1 MFNVRMRHGRPAGH
15 SRHVWAC
22 GVLCLLGLA
31 GVTEELEFSHGI
43 SLLHELKYGPDF
55 EHFDYVDP
63 NAPKGG
69 TMTFSSGE
77 DIRNFAGEFDN
88 TVAAPPGYGR
98 IYDTLIV
105 RSGDELGG
113 FYGRLA
119 EGIAVT
125 DDRKTLVFRLHPQA
139 QFHDGEPVTADDVKF
154 TLDWA
159 TSTVDG
165 GLVLSWIDSVEV
177 TGEREVR
184 LHLNETLK
192 DAHLRFLTAE
202 PRILPEHH
210 WRGRNPSHTTLVEPV
225 GSGPYRIERWA
236 RDHIRYR
243 RVEDYWGRGLPVTR
257 GLYNFDELHY
267 DIYRDATVLRES
279 LRKGLIDYYVE
290 NDVRHWASSYDTPAA
305 DDGLFRRGE
314 VTSRVAAGMNTAIGL
329 NSKRPPLDDV
339 RVREALT
346 VAFDFDWLNRALH
359 AGIYQRAFSYFPNS
373 AFGATGLPTPDEVA
387 LLEPLRGHIDPRV
400 FSEPFHLPATGG
412 RGYGREALA
421 KAQALLAEAGWQV
434 AGDRLVN
441 AAGEPF
447 EIEFIA
453 RNIDQRRILI
463 PYANTLKRLG
473 IDANIRLVEVAQF
486 IRLIR
491 SREFDAIV
499 RQLVLPLPPMALLP
513 FQFSSEAASRPMTS
527 NLTGVDDPAVDA
539 LIDHALNASDMASM
553 VAACRALDRVL
564 LRGYYHIP
572 LEASGDRRIVYWD
585 RFGQPDT
592 DSRAVYES
600 PAPDSWWYDPE
611 RAEQIPG
618 TR

>member
-1 MFNVRMRHGRPAGH
+1 MFDVAHQRSKGP
-15 SRHVWAC
+15 SRHAWAC
-22 GVLCLLGLA
+22 GVSCLLGLA
-31 GVTEELEFSHGI
+31 GGTEELEFSHGI

-55 EHFDYVDP
+55 EHFAYVDP

-69 TMTFSSGE
+69 MMTFSSGE
-77 DIRNFAGEFDN
+77 DIRNFAAEFDN
-88 TVAAPPGYGR
+88 TVSAPPGYER

-119 EGIAVT
+119 DGIAVT
-125 DDRKTLVFRLHPQA
+125 DDRRTIVFRLHPQA
-139 QFHDGEPVTADDVKF
+139 RFHDGEPVTADDVKF

-159 TSTVDG
+159 LSTIDG
-165 GLVLSWIDSVEV
+165 GLVLAWIASVEV

-210 WRGRNPSHTTLVEPV
+210 WRGRNPSRTTLVEPV

-236 RDHIRYR
+236 RDHILYR
-243 RVEDYWGRGLPVTR
+243 RVEDYWGRALPVTR

-305 DDGLFRRGE
+305 GDGLLRRGQ

-359 AGIYQRAFSYFPNS
+359 AGAHERAFSYFPNS

-387 LLEPLRGHIDPRV
+387 LLRPLRDGVDPRV
-400 FSEPFHLPATGG
+400 FSEPFELPGAGG

-421 KAQALLAEAGWQV
+421 EAQELLAEAGWQV
-434 AGDRLVN
+434 AGNRLLN
-441 AAGEPF
+441 AAGEPL

-463 PYANTLKRLG
+463 PYTQVLRRLG
-473 IDANIRLVEVAQF
+473 IAASIRLVEVAQF

-499 RQLVLPLPPMALLP
+499 RRLVLPLPPMALLP
-513 FQFSSEAASRPMTS
+513 FQFSSEAAGQPMTS

-539 LIDHALNASDMASM
+539 LIDHALNATTMESM

-572 LEASGDRRIVYWD
+572 LEASGDTRIVYWD
-585 RFGQPDT
+585 RFGIPAT
-592 DSRAVYES
+592 DDMAIYES
-600 PAPDSWWYDPE
+600 PAPNSWWYDPK
-611 RAEQIPG
+611 RAARTSG
-618 TR
+618 R

>member
-1 MFNVRMRHGRPAGH
+1 MRAHAHKRSIGHLRHPLAG
-15 SRHVWAC
+15 
-22 GVLCLLGLA
+22 GMLCLVGLA
-31 GVTEELEFSHGI
+31 AGPEELEFSHGI

-119 EGIAVT
+119 QGIAVT
-125 DDRKTLVFRLHPQA
+125 DDRQTLVFRLHPQA
-139 QFHDGEPVTADDVKF
+139 RFHDGEPVTAADVKF

-159 TSTVDG
+159 TSTIDG
-165 GLVLSWIDSVEV
+165 GLVLSWIDAVEV
-177 TGEREVR
+177 TREREVR

-192 DAHLRFLTAE
+192 DSHLRFLTAE

-210 WRGRNPSHTTLVEPV
+210 WRGRNPSRTTLVEPV

-236 RDHIRYR
+236 RDHIAYR
-243 RVEDYWGRGLPVTR
+243 RVEDYWGRHLPVTR

-267 DIYRDATVLRES
+267 DVYRDATVLRES

-290 NDVRHWASSYDTPAA
+290 NDVRHWAGSYDTPAA
-305 DDGLFRRGE
+305 HEGLLQRGE

-359 AGIYQRAFSYFPNS
+359 AGAYQRAFSYFPNS
-373 AFGATGLPTPDEVA
+373 AFGATGLPTPGEVR
-387 LLEPLRGHIDPRV
+387 LLEPLRDRLDPRV
-400 FSEPFHLPATGG
+400 FSEPFDLPASGG
-412 RGYGREALA
+412 QGYGREALS
-421 KAQALLAEAGWQV
+421 KAQALLAEAGWRV
-434 AGDRLVN
+434 AGSRRVN

-463 PYANTLKRLG
+463 PYAEVLKRLG
-473 IDANIRLVEVAQF
+473 IDASIRLVEVAQF

-513 FQFSSEAASRPMTS
+513 FQFSSAAASQPMTS
-527 NLTGVDDPAVDA
+527 NLTGVDDPAIDA
-539 LIDHALNASDMASM
+539 LIDHALNATDMDAM

-572 LEASGDRRIVYWD
+572 LEASGDTRIVYWD

-592 DSRAVYES
+592 DALAVYES
-600 PAPDSWWYDPE
+600 PAPDSWWHDPDE
-611 RAEQIPG
+611 TEP
-618 TR
+618 TRGAR

>member
-1 MFNVRMRHGRPAGH
+1 MRAHAHKRSTGLVRRAWSGGL
-15 SRHVWAC
+15 
-22 GVLCLLGLA
+22 LCLLGHV
-31 GVTEELEFSHGI
+31 GGTEELEFSHGI

-88 TVAAPPGYGR
+88 TIAAPPGYGR

-119 EGIAVT
+119 EGVAVT
-125 DDRKTLVFRLHPQA
+125 DDRLTLVFRLHPGA
-139 QFHDGEPVTADDVKF
+139 RFHDGEPVTADDVKF
-154 TLDWA
+154 TFDWA
-159 TSTVDG
+159 LATIDG

-177 TGEREVR
+177 TREREVR
-184 LHLNETLK
+184 VHLKETLK
-192 DAHLRFLTAE
+192 DSHLRFLTAE

-210 WRGRNPSHTTLVEPV
+210 WRGRNPSQTTLVEPV

-236 RDHIRYR
+236 RDHIAYR
-243 RVEDYWGRGLPVTR
+243 RVEDYWGRHLPVTR
-257 GLYNFDELHY
+257 GLYNFDQLHF
-267 DIYRDATVLRES
+267 DVYRDATVLRES

-290 NDVRHWASSYDTPAA
+290 NDVRHWAGSYDTPAA
-305 DDGLFRRGE
+305 HGGFLRRGE
-314 VTSRVAAGMNTAIGL
+314 VASRVAAGMNTAIGL

-359 AGIYQRAFSYFPNS
+359 AGAYQRAFSYFPNS
-373 AFGATGLPTPDEVA
+373 AFGATGLPTPGEVA
-387 LLEPLRGHIDPRV
+387 LLTPLRDRIDPRV
-400 FSEPFHLPATGG
+400 FSEPFHLPASGG
-412 RGYGREALA
+412 RGYGREALS

-463 PYANTLKRLG
+463 PYTGALRRLG
-473 IDANIRLVEVAQF
+473 IAASIRLVEVAQF

-513 FQFSSEAASRPMTS
+513 FQFSSAAASQPMTS
-527 NLTGVDDPAVDA
+527 NLTGVDDPAIDA
-539 LIDHALNASDMASM
+539 LIDHALNATDMDAM

-572 LEASGDRRIVYWD
+572 LEASGDTRIVYWD

-592 DSRAVYES
+592 DALAVYES
-600 PAPDSWWYDPE
+600 PAPNSWWYDRNKAE
-611 RAEQIPG
+611 RIPG
-618 TR
+618 AR

>member
-1 MFNVRMRHGRPAGH
+1 MCAGGT
-15 SRHVWAC
+15 RVPRITRAQAWAC
-22 GVLCLLGLA
+22 AVSCLLGL
-31 GVTEELEFSHGI
+31 GGGTEELEFSHGI
-43 SLLHELKYGPDF
+43 SLLHDLKYGADF
-55 EHFDYVDP
+55 EHFAYVEP

-69 TMTFSSGE
+69 VMTFSSGE

-119 EGIAVT
+119 QGIAVT
-125 DDRKTLVFRLHPQA
+125 GDRKSLVFRLHPQA
-139 QFHDGEPVTADDVKF
+139 RFHDGEPVTAADVKF

-159 TSTVDG
+159 LSTIDG
-165 GLVLSWIDSVEV
+165 GLVLAWIAAVEV

-210 WRGRNPSHTTLVEPV
+210 WRGRNPSQTTLVEPV
-225 GSGPYRIERWA
+225 GSGPYRIDRWA
-236 RDHIRYR
+236 RDYIRYR
-243 RVEDYWGRGLPVTR
+243 RVEDYWGRTLPVTR

-290 NDVRHWASSYDTPAA
+290 NDVRHWTSSYDIPAA
-305 DDGLFRRGE
+305 GEGLLRRGE

-359 AGIYQRAFSYFPNS
+359 GGTYERAFSYFPNS

-387 LLEPLRGHIDPRV
+387 LLEPLRDDIDPRV
-400 FSEPFHLPATGG
+400 FAEPFDLPSTDG
-412 RGYGREALA
+412 RGDDREALA
-421 KAQALLAEAGWQV
+421 EARVLLEQAGWRI

-463 PYANTLKRLG
+463 PYVNTLQRLG
-473 IDANIRLVEVAQF
+473 IDARIRLVEVAQF

-499 RQLVLPLPPMALLP
+499 RGLVLPLPPMALLP
-513 FQFSSEAASRPMTS
+513 FQFSSEAAHRPMTS

-539 LIDHALNASDMASM
+539 LIAQALQATTMQDM

-572 LEASGDRRIVYWD
+572 LESSGDTRIVYWD
-585 RFGQPDT
+585 RFGQPGT
-592 DSRAVYES
+592 DALARYES

-611 RAEQIPG
+611 RAQR

>member
-1 MFNVRMRHGRPAGH
+1 MGACAHKDSQGCSRPAWTGAA
-15 SRHVWAC
+15 W
-22 GVLCLLGLA
+22 CLLALA
-31 GVTEELEFSHGI
+31 AGSEELEFGHGI
-43 SLLHELKYGPDF
+43 SLLHELKYGPGF

-69 TMTFSSGE
+69 RMTFSSGE

-125 DDRKTLVFRLHPQA
+125 DDRRTIVFRLHPA
-139 QFHDGEPVTADDVKF
+139 ARFHDGEPVTAADVKF
-154 TLDWA
+154 TFDWA
-159 TSTVDG
+159 LSTIDG
-165 GLVLSWIDSVEV
+165 GLVLGWIDAVEAA
-177 TGEREVR
+177 GEREVR
-184 LHLNETLK
+184 LRLNETLK
-192 DAHLRFLTAE
+192 DSHLRFLTAE

-210 WRGRNPSHTTLVEPV
+210 WRGRNPSLTTLVEPV

-236 RDHIRYR
+236 RNHIRYR
-243 RVEDYWGRGLPVTR
+243 RVQDYWGRELPVTR

-267 DIYRDATVLRES
+267 DIYRDGTVLRES

-290 NDVRHWASSYDTPAA
+290 NDVRHWVSSYDTPAA
-305 DDGLFRRGE
+305 VGGMLRRGE
-314 VTSRVAAGMNTAIGL
+314 VTRRVAAGMNTAIGL
-329 NSKRPPLDDV
+329 NSKRPPFDDV

-359 AGIYQRAFSYFPNS
+359 AGAYQRAFSYFPNN
-373 AFGATGLPTPDEVA
+373 AFGATGLPTPAEVA
-387 LLEPLRGHIDPRV
+387 LLEPLRDSLDPRV
-400 FSEPFHLPATGG
+400 FTEPFRLPATGG

-421 KAQALLAEAGWQV
+421 RARALLSKAGWQV
-434 AGDRLVN
+434 VGERLEN

-447 EIEFIA
+447 AIEFLA
-453 RNIDQRRILI
+453 RNVDQRRILI
-463 PYANTLKRLG
+463 PYAEGLKRLG
-473 IDANIRLVEVAQF
+473 IDASVRLVEIAQF

-491 SREFDAIV
+491 SRQFDAIV
-499 RQLVLPLPPMALLP
+499 RELVLPLPPIALLP
-513 FQFSSEAASRPMTS
+513 FQFSSAAASRPMTS
-527 NLTGVDDPAVDA
+527 NLTGIDDPAVDA
-539 LIDHALNASDMASM
+539 LIDHALHAADMDAM

-572 LEASGDRRIVYWD
+572 LEASGDVRIVYWN
-585 RFGQPDT
+585 RFGQPAT
-592 DSRAVYES
+592 DDMAVYES

-611 RAEQIPG
+611 RAERI
-618 TR
+618 RRVR

>member
-1 MFNVRMRHGRPAGH
+1 MRRSCRGRVARTGTWAVGILCVLGVAAG
-15 SRHVWAC
+15 A
-22 GVLCLLGLA
+22 
-31 GVTEELEFSHGI
+31 EELAFRHGI

-55 EHFDYVDP
+55 QHFEYVDP
-63 NAPKGG
+63 QAPKGG

-119 EGIAVT
+119 AGIAVT
-125 DDRKTLVFRLHPQA
+125 DDRLTLVFRLHPEA
-139 QFHDGEPVTADDVKF
+139 RFHDGEPVTADDVKF
-154 TLDWA
+154 TFDWA

-177 TGEREVR
+177 TGEREARV
-184 LHLNETLK
+184 HLKETLK
-192 DAHLRFLTAE
+192 DSHLRFLTAE

-210 WRGRNPSHTTLVEPV
+210 WRGRNPSRTTLVEPV
-225 GSGPYRIERWA
+225 GSGPYRIDRWA
-236 RDHIRYR
+236 RDRITYR
-243 RVEDYWGRGLPVTR
+243 RVEDYWGRHLPVTQ

-267 DIYRDATVLRES
+267 DIYRDATVVRES

-290 NDVRHWASSYDTPAA
+290 NDVRHWAGSYDTPAA
-305 DDGLFRRGE
+305 HEGLLRRGE
-314 VTSRVAAGMNTAIGL
+314 VTSRVAAGMKTAIGL

-359 AGIYQRAFSYFPNS
+359 AGAYQRAFSYFPNS

-387 LLEPLRGHIDPRV
+387 LLAPLRDGIDPRV
-400 FSEPFHLPATGG
+400 FSEPFDLPAAGG
-412 RGYGREALA
+412 RGYGRAALSKAKGLLA
-421 KAQALLAEAGWQV
+421 KAGWQV
-434 AGDRLVN
+434 VGDRLVDR
-441 AAGEPF
+441 AGKPF

-463 PYANTLKRLG
+463 PYTQVLKRIG
-473 IDANIRLVEVAQF
+473 IDARIRLVEVAQF

-513 FQFSSEAASRPMTS
+513 FQFSAAAASQSMTS
-527 NLTGVDDPAVDA
+527 NLTGVDDPAIDA
-539 LIDHALNASDMASM
+539 LIDHALNATDMDAM

-572 LEASGDRRIVYWD
+572 LEASGDTRIVYWN
-585 RFGQPDT
+585 RFGQPDA
-592 DSRAVYES
+592 DALAVYES
-600 PAPDSWWYDPE
+600 PAPDSWWYDPDKAE
-611 RAEQIPG
+611 RIRGA
-618 TR
+618 R

>member
-1 MFNVRMRHGRPAGH
+1 M
-15 SRHVWAC
+15 
-22 GVLCLLGLA
+22 CLLALG
-31 GVTEELEFSHGI
+31 GGTEELEFSHGI
-43 SLLHELKYGPDF
+43 SLLHELKYGPGF
-55 EHFDYVDP
+55 EHFDYVNPD
-63 NAPKGG
+63 APKGG
-69 TMTFSSGE
+69 MMTFASGE

-88 TVAAPPGYGR
+88 TITAPPGYGR

-119 EGIAVT
+119 DGIAVT
-125 DDRKTLVFRLHPQA
+125 DDRKTLVFRLHPEA
-139 QFHDGEPVTADDVKF
+139 RYHDGEPVIADDVKF

-165 GLVLSWIDSVEV
+165 GLVLSWIDAVEV

-202 PRILPEHH
+202 PRVLPEHH

-225 GSGPYRIERWA
+225 GSGPYRVERWA
-236 RDHIRYR
+236 RDYIRYR
-243 RVEDYWGRGLPVTR
+243 RVENYWGRDLPVTR

-267 DIYRDATVLRES
+267 DVYRDATVLRES
-279 LRKGLIDYYVE
+279 LRKGLIDYYAE
-290 NDVRHWASSYDTPAA
+290 NDVRHWASSYETPAA
-305 DDGLFRRGE
+305 VAGLLRRGE
-314 VTSRVAAGMNTAIGL
+314 VTRRVASGMNTAIGL
-329 NSKRPPLDDV
+329 NSKRPPLTDV

-359 AGIYQRAFSYFPNS
+359 AGIYQRALSYFPNS
-373 AFGATGLPTPDEVA
+373 AFGATGLPTPGEVE
-387 LLEPLRGHIDPRV
+387 LLKPLRDGIDPRV
-400 FSEPFHLPATGG
+400 FSEPFDLPATGG

-421 KAQALLAEAGWQV
+421 KAQTLLAEAGWQV
-434 AGDRLVN
+434 DGDRLVN

-453 RNIDQRRILI
+453 RNVDQRRVLI
-463 PYANTLKRLG
+463 PYANTLRRLG
-473 IDANIRLVEVAQF
+473 IDASIRLVEVAQF

-491 SREFDAIV
+491 TREFDAIV

-513 FQFSSEAASRPMTS
+513 FQFSSAAANRPMTS

-539 LIDHALNASDMASM
+539 LIAHALDATTMEAM
-553 VAACRALDRVL
+553 VDACRALDRVL

-572 LEASGDRRIVYWD
+572 LEASGNQRIVYWD
-585 RFGQPDT
+585 RFGKPDT
-592 DSRAVYES
+592 ESRAVYES
-600 PAPDSWWYDPE
+600 PTPDSWWYDPE
-611 RAEQIPG
+611 RAVALPQD
-618 TR
+618 R

>member
-1 MFNVRMRHGRPAGH
+1 MAPYVEGPTRYLSHL
-15 SRHVWAC
+15 WAATT
-22 GVLCLLGLA
+22 VCLLALDGS
-31 GVTEELEFSHGI
+31 TEDLEFSHGI
-43 SLLHELKYGPDF
+43 SLLHELKYGPGF
-55 EHFDYVDP
+55 EHFDYVNPD
-63 NAPKGG
+63 APKGG
-69 TMTFSSGE
+69 MMTFASGE

-88 TVAAPPGYGR
+88 TITAPPGYGR

-125 DDRKTLVFRLHPQA
+125 DDRKTLVFRLHPEA
-139 QFHDGEPVTADDVKF
+139 RYHDGEPVRADDVKF

-165 GLVLSWIDSVEV
+165 GLVLSWIDAVEV

-225 GSGPYRIERWA
+225 GSGPYRVERWA
-236 RDHIRYR
+236 RDYIRYR
-243 RVEDYWGRGLPVTR
+243 RVENYWGRDLPVTR

-267 DIYRDATVLRES
+267 DVYRDATVLRES
-279 LRKGLIDYYVE
+279 LRKGLVDYYVE
-290 NDVRHWASSYDTPAA
+290 NDVRHWASSYATPAA
-305 DDGLFRRGE
+305 VAGLLRRGE
-314 VTSRVAAGMNTAIGL
+314 VTRRVASGMNTAIGL
-329 NSKRPPLDDV
+329 NSKRPPLTDV

-373 AFGATGLPTPDEVA
+373 AFGATGLPTPGEVE
-387 LLEPLRGHIDPRV
+387 LLKPLRDGIDPRV
-400 FSEPFHLPATGG
+400 FSEPFDLPATGG

-421 KAQALLAEAGWQV
+421 KAQTLLAEAGWQV
-434 AGDRLVN
+434 DGDRLVN

-453 RNIDQRRILI
+453 RNVDQRRILI
-463 PYANTLKRLG
+463 PYASTLRRLG
-473 IDANIRLVEVAQF
+473 IDASIRLVEVAQF

-491 SREFDAIV
+491 TREFDAIV

-513 FQFSSEAASRPMTS
+513 FQFSSAAANRPMTS
-527 NLTGVDDPAVDA
+527 NLTGVDDPAVDV
-539 LIDHALNASDMASM
+539 LIAHALDATSM
-553 VAACRALDRVL
+553 EAMVNACRALDRVL

-572 LEASGDRRIVYWD
+572 LEASGNQRIVYWD
-585 RFGQPDT
+585 RFGKPDT

-600 PAPDSWWYDPE
+600 PVPDSWWYDPE
-611 RAEQIPG
+611 RAVALPQD
-618 TR
+618 R

>member
-1 MFNVRMRHGRPAGH
+1 MANARTHKRPTALARHAWAG
-15 SRHVWAC
+15 

-31 GVTEELEFSHGI
+31 AGTEELEFNHGI

-55 EHFDYVDP
+55 EHFDYVNP
-63 NAPKGG
+63 HAPKGG
-69 TMTFSSGE
+69 TMTFASGE
-77 DIRNFAGEFDN
+77 DIRNFAAEFDN
-88 TVAAPPGYGR
+88 TVAAPPGYER

-119 EGIAVT
+119 GGIAVT
-125 DDRKTLVFRLHPQA
+125 DDRLTLVFRLHPDA
-139 QFHDGEPVTADDVKF
+139 RFHDGEPVTAEDVKF
-154 TLDWA
+154 TFDWA
-159 TSTVDG
+159 LSTIDG
-165 GLVLSWIDSVEV
+165 GLVLAWIDAVEV

-184 LHLNETLK
+184 VHLNETLK
-192 DAHLRFLTAE
+192 DSHLRFLTAE

-210 WRGRNPSHTTLVEPV
+210 WRGRNPSRTTLVEPV

-243 RVEDYWGRGLPVTR
+243 RVDDYWGRDLPVTR
-257 GLYNFDELHY
+257 GLYNLDELHY
-267 DIYRDATVLRES
+267 DVYRDATVLRES
-279 LRKGLIDYYVE
+279 LRKGLVDYYVE
-290 NDVRHWASSYDTPAA
+290 NDVRHWTSSYDTPAA
-305 DDGLFRRGE
+305 DGGLLRRGE
-314 VTSRVAAGMNTAIGL
+314 VTRRVATGMNTAIGL

-359 AGIYQRAFSYFPNS
+359 AGAHQRAFSYFPNS

-387 LLEPLRGHIDPRV
+387 LLAPLRDGVDPRV
-400 FSEPFHLPATGG
+400 FSEPFDLPATGG

-434 AGDRLVN
+434 VEDRLVN
-441 AAGEPF
+441 AAGDPF

-463 PYANTLKRLG
+463 PYAQGLKRLG
-473 IDANIRLVEVAQF
+473 IDASIRLVEVAQF

-513 FQFSSEAASRPMTS
+513 FQFSSEAARRPMTS

-539 LIDHALNASDMASM
+539 LIDHALQATDMDAM
-553 VAACRALDRVL
+553 TAACRALDRVL

-572 LEASGDRRIVYWD
+572 LEASGDARIVYWD
-585 RFGQPDT
+585 RFGQPAADEL
-592 DSRAVYES
+592 AVYES

-611 RAEQIPG
+611 RAERIPRG
-618 TR
+618 R